1 MNNYLHEVEP
11 KPPELVLIADHL
23 TSNRR
28 NCRLQTIA
36 EEKEDFINN
45 EKKNCLQKARLLFAQ
60 KCYRHLPIVK
70 WLPKYSAKDAVGDLI
85 AGITVGLTVVPQ
97 GLAYGHL
104 AGLPP
109 QVCYCIL
116 YNLIHQLKIFH
127 FR

>member
-1 MNNYLHEVEP
+1 MEDSGPHLEARR
-11 KPPELVLIADHL
+11 PELVLIADHL

-28 NCRLQTIA
+28 DNNRLQIIA
-36 EEKEDFINN
+36 EEKEDDTLDVDRSCGQLAKEFLRR
-45 EKKNCLQKARLLFAQ
+45 KVR
-60 KCYRHLPIVK
+60 RHLPIVQ

-109 QVCYCIL
+109 QVTSS
-116 YNLIHQLKIFH
+116 
-127 FR
+127 